1 MNMRDETFA
10 NLKKALDD
18 ALAFE
23 RGERP
28 DLNVTRIQ
36 APQPPKAKV
45 ERQTRRVV
53 RRKASPKPRR
63 PRGPQM

>member
-1 MNMRDETFA
+1 MNMRDETFI

-23 RGERP
+23 RGKRR

-36 APQPPKAKV
+36 RRN
-45 ERQTRRVV
+45 RQSHNVHFRNDE
-53 RRKASPKPRR
+53 
-63 PRGPQM
+63 

>member
-1 MNMRDETFA
+1 MNMRDETFI

-23 RGERP
+23 PGKRR

-36 APQPPKAKV
+36 APQPP
-45 ERQTRRVV
+45 ESQTAVQKRRVV
-53 RRKASPKPRR
+53 RRKASPNARR

>member
-1 MNMRDETFA
+1 MNMRDKTFI

-23 RGERP
+23 RGKRR

-36 APQPPKAKV
+36 APQPPESQTAL
-45 ERQTRRVV
+45 QTRRVV
-53 RRKASPKPRR
+53 RRKASPNARR
-63 PRGPQM
+63 PRGLQM

>member
-1 MNMRDETFA
+1 MSDQEFGE
-10 NLKKALDD
+10 LKQALEG

-23 RGERP
+23 RGKRGG
-28 DLNVTRIQ
+28 LRITRVR
-36 APQPPKAKV
+36 ASQPPKT
-45 ERQTRRVV
+45 QTIGHAPRVV